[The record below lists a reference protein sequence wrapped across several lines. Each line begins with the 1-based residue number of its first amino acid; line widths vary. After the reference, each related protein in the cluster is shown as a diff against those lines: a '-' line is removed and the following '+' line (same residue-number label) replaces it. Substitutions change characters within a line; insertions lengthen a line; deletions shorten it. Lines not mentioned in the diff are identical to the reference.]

1 MSKKFFILL
10 MSVVL
15 ALGSVGLASAKELQ
29 KVLVSEA
36 VRGFFFVPLYVAHGK
51 KFFEQQGLDMEIVS
65 AQGGPLAMQALIAGQ
80 VQFCATGHGQV
91 ANMWA
96 KGKSTKIVNQ
106 MEDKCTFY
114 LIGRPEIKGIAQL
127 KGQNVGC
134 TKIGAETFAVGRY
147 LAAKA
152 GLNPAKDL
160 SMVSVGGMGPM
171 ASALENNRIQ
181 ATVAWQPLV
190 TKLLAEKKAKM
201 LARLNT
207 AADSKKHFGS
217 PDYSF
222 AVLQVT
228 DDFIKKDPATLQKF
242 VNAMVQAE
250 KWIAGASLDELTKVV
265 APYFQGMDLATIKA
279 SLKMDKEAFSKTGL
293 VSQEGHRTAVKVFT
307 EAKVIKKPVPF
318 EAIVDNSFS
327 QKAQIKRP

>member
-1 MSKKFFILL
+1 MTKKSLALAL
-10 MSVVL
+10 MIML
-15 ALGSVGLASAKELQ
+15 ALGVAGAAAAKDLQ

-36 VRGFFFVPLYVAHGK
+36 VRGFFFVPLYVADGK
-51 KFFEQQGLDMEIVS
+51 GFFKDQGLDMEIVS

-106 MEDKCTFY
+106 MQDKCTFY
-114 LIGRPEIKGIAQL
+114 LIGRPEVRDIASL
-127 KGQNVGC
+127 KGENLGC

-152 GLNPAKDL
+152 GLDPAKGIN
-160 SMVSVGGMGPM
+160 MVGVGGMGPM
-171 ASALENNRIQ
+171 ASALTNDRIQ
-181 ATVAWQPLV
+181 ATMAWQPLV
-190 TKLLAEKKAKM
+190 TKLLAEKKAAM

-207 AADSKKHFGS
+207 AADSRKYFGS

-222 AVLQVT
+222 SVLQVT
-228 DDFIKKDPATLQKF
+228 DETIKNNPGLVQKF
-242 VNAMVQAE
+242 VNAMVAAE
-250 KWIAGASLDELTKVV
+250 KWIATADLDELTKVL
-265 APYFQGMDLATIKA
+265 APYFQGMDQATIKA
-279 SLKMDKEAFSKTGL
+279 SLKMDKEAFSKNGL
-293 VSQEGHRTAVKVFT
+293 VSKQGHATAVKVFT
-307 EAKVIKKPVPF
+307 EAQVITKPVPF

-327 QKAQIKRP
+327 DRAQK

>member
-1 MSKKFFILL
+1 MSKKLL
-10 MSVVL
+10 VLMISALL
-15 ALGSVGLASAKELQ
+15 ALGSASAAAGKELQ
-29 KVLVSEA
+29 RVLVSEA

-114 LIGRPEIKGIAQL
+114 LIGRPEVKDIAQL
-127 KGQNVGC
+127 KGKNVGC

-152 GLNPAKDL
+152 GLDPAKDI
-160 SMVSVGGMGPM
+160 SMVGVGGMGPM
-171 ASALENNRIQ
+171 ASSLENNRIQ

-190 TKLLAEKKAKM
+190 TKLMAGNKAKM
-201 LARLNT
+201 MARLNT
-207 AADSKKHFGS
+207 AADSQKHFGS

-228 DDFIKKDPATLQKF
+228 DEFIKKDPATVQNF
-242 VNAMVQAE
+242 VNAMVAAE
-250 KWIAGASLDELTKVV
+250 KWIATASLDELAKVV

-293 VSQEGHRTAVKVFT
+293 VSKEGHNTAVKVFT
-307 EAKVIKKPVPF
+307 EAKVITKPVPF

-327 QKAQIKRP
+327 QKAQKK

>member
-1 MSKKFFILL
+1 MSKKILVL
-10 MSVVL
+10 MISALL
-15 ALGSVGLASAKELQ
+15 ALGSAGVAAGKELQ

-51 KFFEQQGLDMEIVS
+51 KFLEQQGLDMEIVS

-114 LIGRPEIKGIAQL
+114 LIGRPEVKDIAQL
-127 KGQNVGC
+127 KGKNVGC

-152 GLNPAKDL
+152 GLDPAKDI
-160 SMVSVGGMGPM
+160 SMVGVGGMGSM
-171 ASALENNRIQ
+171 ASSLENNRIQ

-190 TKLLAEKKAKM
+190 TKLMAGKKVKM
-201 LARLNT
+201 MARLNT
-207 AADSKKHFGS
+207 AADSQKHFGS

-228 DDFIKKDPATLQKF
+228 DEFIKKDPATVQKF
-242 VNAMVQAE
+242 VNAMVAAE
-250 KWIAGASLDELTKVV
+250 KWIAAASLDELAKVV
-265 APYFQGMDLATIKA
+265 APYFQGMDMATIKA
-279 SLKMDKEAFSKTGL
+279 SLEMDKEAFSKTGL
-293 VSQEGHRTAVKVFT
+293 VSKEGHNTAVKVFT
-307 EAKVIKKPVPF
+307 EAKVITKPVPF

-327 QKAQIKRP
+327 QKAQKK